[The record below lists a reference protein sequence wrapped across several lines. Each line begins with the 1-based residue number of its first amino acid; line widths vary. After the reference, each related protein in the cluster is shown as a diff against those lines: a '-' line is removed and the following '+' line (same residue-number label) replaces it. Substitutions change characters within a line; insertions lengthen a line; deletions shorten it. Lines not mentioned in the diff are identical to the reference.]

1 MSDKIKKEIDEIK
14 ERLSREDD
22 PRLARF
28 YIDELKRLRLIEG
41 TERT

>member
-22 PRLARF
+22 PHLARF
-28 YIDELKRLRLIEG
+28 YIDKLKRLKLIEDAEK
-41 TERT
+41 T